1 MPMRWRRSQYN
12 QQSYHCSLTDVALEL
27 ARKDYQQALLEEHQ
41 QAVSEANNTAPH
53 VPTQPRV
60 PSRPPLVRVN
70 SVPIFGPDDGQCT
83 PPEKIRR
90 RDTTPVI
97 EAPVSN
103 DAEPAQPMTS
113 DEKPTKKTKNKRL
126 KRRKQ
131 QQQHEQE
138 PKPAETP
145 DQDMQDQPDQTDPDH
160 VEQEPALAHDA
171 NAVPNATADQPAA
184 TEHSQPKVKRTACK
198 ASAKPGSN
206 TSDQQPQAKA
216 EVRRASTTEQLEQAK
231 QDNLHRANTDTQQT
245 PRGDQLEQ
253 FQLEE
258 AIDRSVQD
266 AASLLRENKLLGECV
281 KAEPEES
288 EPAQMGALP
297 HDLLGPSRST
307 TPQQAAAGNGSSPAA
322 APPGGSGCTPGEWG
336 RTQKEDSKGKN
347 CGWESCPCSL
357 YEIQQEFWAILDI
370 NIWTRVWNPK
380 VQHLQNYGSELK
392 QIQGQLYAVTNLESQ
407 FHLKLPNYCSW
418 LLLMDSNKT
427 ICMHTRQLLWV
438 TLGWLLLGYPQLFNM
453 SWSIWF
459 FDSVNIN
466 DGPSLK
472 ITTFGHASWIPM
484 CFIFKWVVGNVTL

>member
-1 MPMRWRRSQYN
+1 MNYFNFDSTILEYKTQPPCQCAGGGASTTSKATTVHYP
-12 QQSYHCSLTDVALEL
+12 TDVALEL

-70 SVPIFGPDDGQCT
+70 SVPIFGQDDGQCT

-90 RDTTPVI
+90 RDTTPAM

-103 DAEPAQPMTS
+103 DSEPAQPMTS
-113 DEKPTKKTKNKRL
+113 DGKPAKKSKNKRL

-231 QDNLHRANTDTQQT
+231 QDNLHRANTDMQQT

-266 AASLLRENKLLGECV
+266 AGCV

-322 APPGGSGCTPGEWG
+322 APQGAQAAPQGNEGEPKKRIRREKTAAEKAAHARYMRFSRSFERFLTSTFEPVCGTP
-336 RTQKEDSKGKN
+336 K
-347 CGWESCPCSL
+347 
-357 YEIQQEFWAILDI
+357 
-370 NIWTRVWNPK
+370 
-380 VQHLQNYGSELK
+380 
-392 QIQGQLYAVTNLESQ
+392 
-407 FHLKLPNYCSW
+407 
-418 LLLMDSNKT
+418 
-427 ICMHTRQLLWV
+427 
-438 TLGWLLLGYPQLFNM
+438 FNTCKIM
-453 SWSIWF
+453 G
-459 FDSVNIN
+459 VN
-466 DGPSLK
+466 
-472 ITTFGHASWIPM
+472 
-484 CFIFKWVVGNVTL
+484 